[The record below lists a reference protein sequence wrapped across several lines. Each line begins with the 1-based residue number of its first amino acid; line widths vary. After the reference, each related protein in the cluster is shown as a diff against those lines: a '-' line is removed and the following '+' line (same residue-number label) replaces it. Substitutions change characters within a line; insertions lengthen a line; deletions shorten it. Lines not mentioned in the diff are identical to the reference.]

1 MKKAMLLLAGTLAL
15 AACAKATPDTSAAD
29 EQTIRAEA
37 PAWFAHYN
45 AGHADSVANL
55 YAEDGVVLA
64 PGAPAASGREAI
76 RTFLANDIQQ
86 SQAAGLTLNQGEV
99 TGTAVSG
106 DMAWLS
112 ATFIVKDKTG
122 ATVDNGKYVSV
133 YKRVDGKWLLIRD
146 TWNSDNPAA
155 PAAPSTAP
163 TATTN

>member
-1 MKKAMLLLAGTLAL
+1 MKKGMLLLAGTLAL
-15 AACAKATPDTSAAD
+15 AACVSATPDTSAD
-29 EQTIRAEA
+29 EQTIRAES

-45 AGHADSVANL
+45 ADHPDSVANM
-55 YAEDGVVLA
+55 YAEDAVVLA

-76 RTFLANDIQQ
+76 RAFLASDIQATK
-86 SQAAGLTLNQGEV
+86 AAGLTLNQGEV

-112 ATFIVKDKTG
+112 ATFTVKDASG
-122 ATVDNGKYVSV
+122 ATVDNGKYLSV

-146 TWNSDNPAA
+146 TWNSDTPAA

-163 TATTN
+163 APPTN